1 MTTHPRIILPL
12 ILLPVMLFLWGVSAT
27 AARAQSEMERERHSL
42 RGVDGFYLSLNTV
55 GDAAVQDSLDFA
67 QLHHDLR
74 ASLQNA
80 GLPVWPEGNVSAE
93 DRVPYLHVHVNTV
106 HAGRGLYPFGVEVRF
121 YQAVRLAHDAAAPTV
136 AATWATSIVGLTSY
150 DNLGIIPEAALGLLD
165 DFIEDFQGINP

>member
-12 ILLPVMLFLWGVSAT
+12 ILLLCGVSAT
-27 AARAQSEMERERHSL
+27 AATAQSEMERERQSL

-55 GDAAVQDSLDFA
+55 GDASVQDSLDFA

-80 GLPVWPEGNVSAE
+80 GLPVWPEGNVGAA

-106 HAGRGLYPFGVEVRF
+106 HAGRGLYPFGVEIRF
-121 YQAVRLAHDAAAPTV
+121 YQAVRLERDASAPTV
-136 AATWATSIVGLTSY
+136 AATWATSIVGLASY
-150 DNLGIIPEAALGLLD
+150 DHLGIIPEAALVLLD